1 MANYLTPDWL
11 MSDIN
16 QLLSRSKEGIKKYG
30 GGDDAL
36 SREEFESEYL
46 TGTVNP
52 TPWSVGDKRHY
63 YDYDFGDAGEYYE
76 AGVGGET
83 DYRGIGQRTG
93 SPEGYKF
100 GSKSDAYNA
109 YLASLGYGP
118 EEGYGQ
124 ATSNIFDREQF
135 VGDIAE
141 AQGIG
146 FEARPPSESFTGFTP
161 QMFKKLRTEYYQPQI
176 ESGRQSLIDK
186 LMQKGRLTAAK
197 GGGFAGYGG
206 RERGR
211 RGLEEQYER
220 GVEDI
225 YAGVEEARG
234 KSLQDIYDIAA
245 QYETIGAPTG

>member
-1 MANYLTPDWL
+1 MASYLTPDWL

-16 QLLSRSKEGIKKYG
+16 QLLSGTRKGLKKYG
-30 GGDDAL
+30 RDDVL
-36 SREEFESEYL
+36 SKKEFEDQYQ
-46 TGTVNP
+46 TGQEMGLASQERYKYT
-52 TPWSVGDKRHY
+52 
-63 YDYDFGDAGEYYE
+63 YDFGDEYADKWE
-76 AGVGGET
+76 TDTSGVGT
-83 DYRGIGQRTG
+83 YR
-93 SPEGYKF
+93 F
-100 GSKSDAYNA
+100 GRKGGAYDA

-146 FEARPPSESFTGFTP
+146 PKARPPSESFTGFTP

-225 YAGVEEARG
+225 YAGIEEARG